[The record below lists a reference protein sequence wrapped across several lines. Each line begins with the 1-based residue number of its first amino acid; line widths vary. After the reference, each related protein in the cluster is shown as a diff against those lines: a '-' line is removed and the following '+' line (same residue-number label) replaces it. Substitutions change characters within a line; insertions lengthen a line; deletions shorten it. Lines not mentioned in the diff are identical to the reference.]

1 MLSLVLAAALVTQTP
16 MARPMTPAER
26 AAYMKKE
33 GFIHFTPSP
42 EMKARQ
48 RKFDAQNRVHAK
60 SVSDMKFTIWGGI
73 KFARQ
78 YPPGS
83 PQLREYQ
90 RRLRGR

>member
-1 MLSLVLAAALVTQTP
+1 MLSLILAAALVTQTP
-16 MARPMTPAER
+16 RTRPMSPAER
-26 AAYMKKE
+26 ADYMKKE
-33 GFIHFTPSP
+33 GFVHFTPSP

-48 RKFDAQNRVHAK
+48 RKYDAWNRANAK
-60 SVSDMKFTIWGGI
+60 SVGQMKFNIYGAL